1 MLMAMLCLIA
11 GVRETTTSFK
21 HGAEV
26 AAYYKYS
33 RLFPMICRQLASS
46 KLDEVFE
53 FGSNFTLPTKDTKY
67 PLEVI
72 NRHVNDQYVSF
83 RAIDH
88 RYFYKDITM
97 ARSVTG
103 LVKKYFEKFD
113 SIAAVNSMMN
123 GPNWPRPQYT
133 HSDGTPLSLSEILN
147 KWEEDGE
154 LARNKG
160 TWMHFRI
167 ERYLNELQST
177 MDDMDTKQL
186 QSSMDD
192 VEMKQFLSFRREVI
206 DANNIT
212 PYRTEWCIVAPDLEL
227 GGSVDFVGR
236 CSDGRFVLI
245 DWKRSS
251 RVVTG
256 MHTSYGKYAKP
267 PVSHLPDCVG
277 SLYILQLNM
286 YRYILRKY
294 YDVDVSRMILASFH
308 PDLEDYFMVEVP
320 VLDSEI
326 GAIVA
331 DISNK
336 RLKIVNQ

>member
-1 MLMAMLCLIA
+1 MIVRLMAMLCLIT
-11 GVRETTTSFK
+11 GVREATTSFK
-21 HGAEV
+21 HGTEV
-26 AAYYKYS
+26 AAYYGYS
-33 RLFPMICRQLASS
+33 RLSSIKYRQLASS

-53 FGSNFTLPTKDTKY
+53 FGSNFTLPTKKTKY

-103 LVKKYFEKFD
+103 IVKRYFEKFD

-133 HSDGTPLSLSEILN
+133 HNDGTPLSSSEILS
-147 KWEEDGE
+147 KWDEDGE

-160 TWMHFRI
+160 TWMHFQI
-167 ERYLNELQST
+167 ERYLNELQS
-177 MDDMDTKQL
+177 
-186 QSSMDD
+186 SMDD
-192 VEMKQFLSFRREVI
+192 VETKQFLSFHREVI
-206 DANNIT
+206 CANNIT

-251 RVVTG
+251 KVVTG

-267 PVSHLPDCVG
+267 PVSHLPDCIG

-294 YDVDVSRMILASFH
+294 YDIDVSRMILASFH

-326 GAIVA
+326 GAIVT

-336 RLKIVNQ
+336 RFKIVNQ